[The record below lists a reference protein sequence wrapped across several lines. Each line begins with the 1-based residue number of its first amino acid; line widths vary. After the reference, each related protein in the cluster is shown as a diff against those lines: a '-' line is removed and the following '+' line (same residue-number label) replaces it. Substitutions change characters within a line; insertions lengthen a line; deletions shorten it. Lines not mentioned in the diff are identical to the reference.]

1 MRLGLIAMS
10 GLRVNNPQLAEL
22 GLTLPGFIERKEVIA
37 SLPSLG
43 LLTLA
48 AITPKNIDVEYIEV
62 DEFSLQSAL
71 PGKFDMVA
79 ISSFTAQIDEAYA
92 LADKFREL
100 GTCVV
105 LGGLHVTALPDEA
118 VSHADAIVIGQAEPV
133 WQALIA
139 DFQSGCLRQVYDT
152 REMRWSLED
161 APIPRYELL
170 DPKKYN
176 RITLQTQR
184 GCPFHCEFCASSIM
198 LSPTFRYKP
207 VAKII
212 DELRRIKSIWPRP
225 FIELADDNSFA
236 NKNQAKRIVRAL
248 AQEDIK
254 WFTETDISVADDDE
268 LLLMLADSG
277 CRQLLIGLE
286 SPSASSLKGIE
297 LKSDWKQ
304 RRADE
309 YLDAIERIQ
318 RHGISVNGCF
328 VLGLDHHD
336 ESIFDNTFDFV
347 RQSGLAEVQITLQTP
362 FPGTALYNRL
372 HREGRLLTKRFWNKC
387 TLFDVTFTPQQMSV
401 EQLES
406 GFHRLMARLYTT
418 EETSRRKQGFLKR
431 VKHRRTA

>member
-1 MRLGLIAMS
+1 LIAMS

-418 EETSRRKQGFLKR
+418 EETSRRKQSFLKR
-431 VKHRRTA
+431 VKHR